1 MELDSNPGTVVVQSE
16 ENGIKQ
22 FKNWLGK
29 AKGTMLN
36 MK

>member
-1 MELDSNPGTVVVQSE
+1 MELDSNPGNVVVQSE
-16 ENGIKQ
+16 GNGIKQ

-29 AKGTMLN
+29 AEGTMLD